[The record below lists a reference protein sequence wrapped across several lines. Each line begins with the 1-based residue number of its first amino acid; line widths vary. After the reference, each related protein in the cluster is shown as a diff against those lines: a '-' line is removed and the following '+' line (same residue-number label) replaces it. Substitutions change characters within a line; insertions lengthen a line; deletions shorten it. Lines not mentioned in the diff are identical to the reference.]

1 MAAGEGFLTSG
12 GSIVKNALVKTTV
25 VVGSEF
31 ARNYLDVKTSSDG
44 TGLKVSTNDAGT
56 TVKNTAIGLTV
67 GKIGDVA
74 PAPKMKVMNAPT
86 TKQAVSKARV
96 DAKANGTTV
105 NRQQRIATE
114 SKAKQGQKT
123 AASVNNSTAKTFQ
136 NTVASGT
143 SETIKQ
149 QTDEKR

>member
-1 MAAGEGFLTSG
+1 MSALQQGNFCSFGVVNLDRQPVVKIIRQRGVNLVRQEVIFYASF
-12 GSIVKNALVKTTV
+12 SI
-25 VVGSEF
+25 
-31 ARNYLDVKTSSDG
+31 
-44 TGLKVSTNDAGT
+44 
-56 TVKNTAIGLTV
+56 TV

-74 PAPKMKVMNAPT
+74 PAPKVKVMTASTP
-86 TKQAVSKARV
+86 KQAVSKTRA

-114 SKAKQGQKT
+114 KKAKQSQKT
-123 AASVNNSTAKTFQ
+123 AESVNNSTAKTPQ